1 MDIETIEFKGTISIK
16 TKNKLEIFIINSNLL
31 TIGPSYGVIQVD
43 QAIDDLW
50 NKFFDF
56 ILLNCDKDVIFVHNL
71 GAFEGFFIYKAMSKE

>member
-43 QAIDDLW
+43 QAIDDL
-50 NKFFDF
+50 
-56 ILLNCDKDVIFVHNL
+56 
-71 GAFEGFFIYKAMSKE
+71 